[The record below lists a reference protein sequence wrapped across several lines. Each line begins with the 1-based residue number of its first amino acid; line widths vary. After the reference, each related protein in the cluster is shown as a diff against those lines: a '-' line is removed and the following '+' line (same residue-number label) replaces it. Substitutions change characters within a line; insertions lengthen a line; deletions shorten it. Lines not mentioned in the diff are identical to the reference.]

1 MSFKLERSDTIYR
14 VSTQDVRAS
23 VRAKRV
29 VRARV
34 SKANCASGGSKA
46 KCASGGSK
54 ANCASGGNEAN
65 GKRHRGASRGAL
77 GTYYRMRFL
86 YCLLYSGPQVER
98 ERAWRIAVRAECL
111 RIIKSPTIDKNSRY
125 LVIKIS

>member
-1 MSFKLERSDTIYR
+1 MSFRIGALATPLKSPCDQRERGR
-14 VSTQDVRAS
+14 KRAYEQS
-23 VRAKRV
+23 E
-29 VRARV
+29 
-34 SKANCASGGSKA
+34 CASGGSK
-46 KCASGGSK
+46 
-54 ANCASGGNEAN
+54 AN